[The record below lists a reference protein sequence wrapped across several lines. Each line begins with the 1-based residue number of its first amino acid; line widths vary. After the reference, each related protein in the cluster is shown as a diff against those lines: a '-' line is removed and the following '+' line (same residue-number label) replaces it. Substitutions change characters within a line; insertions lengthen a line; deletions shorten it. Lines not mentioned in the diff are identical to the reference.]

1 MEKMCA
7 AQGPKSMCCFTRRR
21 PGHLE
26 ARPDLM
32 VQRCRL
38 SVAWY
43 LYKGRRVPRVV
54 LKDDEIGA
62 DVCHLGLHAATGPNR
77 DMDEPPSLELV
88 IYSYIPS

>member
-1 MEKMCA
+1 
-7 AQGPKSMCCFTRRR
+7 
-21 PGHLE
+21 
-26 ARPDLM
+26 
-32 VQRCRL
+32 
-38 SVAWY
+38 VAWY

-77 DMDEPPSLELV
+77 DMDEQPSLELV